1 MKLEWSPNAV
11 EKYRHKFS
19 TGSGSFTVYLQV
31 FADERV
37 DVTYDLGGMGN
48 YREFVRMH
56 GSRWKLSEHHG
67 VLKIQ
72 MLELVHKSKIYPIIE
87 LYREAYPN
95 ATDAERQSSFFG
107 EEEKPTS
114 FFGEAS
120 IYFEYILLPE
130 SATHLPVD
138 DAMASMYAMRWA
150 TQDMITFDLLV
161 WLHSSYEALFHTTP
175 LDAEWKTAIDRLRL
189 TKFQYWDESLEPTS
203 PISDKETD
211 VTNFIPF

>member
-138 DAMASMYAMRWA
+138 DGMAVMYRRGWA
-150 TQDMITFDLLV
+150 KQNMTEFDLLV
-161 WLHSSYEALFHTTP
+161 WHHSSSEGLFHNTHSEA
-175 LDAEWKTAIDRLRL
+175 DWKIAIERLTI
-189 TKFQYWDESLEPTS
+189 TKFQRWDDTMETPSDFTWSEFS
-203 PISDKETD
+203 PDQL
-211 VTNFIPF
+211 PF